1 MSSGGGAASARP
13 AAAPAHSN
21 HEPAGTAR
29 DCLDLRPPERA
40 SRLTRRAGGPRAW
53 TAESLGA
60 PDWTIPVPPDACAEL
75 EAVAQKLRRDPL
87 PLLRLSPGLFALD
100 ECRRM
105 MERVKRELDDG
116 TGFVLL
122 DGLPLD
128 ALSADEARGVYWVL
142 GRLLSSPV
150 ATKWDGT
157 MLYGVTDTGAAH
169 GYGVRGAA
177 TNVELVFHND
187 NAYGVA
193 VPDYVSLMCLR
204 PARAGGVTRLCSL
217 YTVHDTLLDGDPDL
231 LARLYEP
238 FYFDRQAEHAPGAPR
253 VSRAPVFGFDGT
265 RLLARIA
272 RSLVYN
278 GYALLGETLDRDG
291 ARSIDTVD
299 EIMHEDGN
307 FVTFSMRRG
316 QVQFLNN
323 RFIAHHRSRFEDD
336 PDPTRKRHL
345 VRMWYRDTG
354 AAFYDG

>member
-1 MSSGGGAASARP
+1 MSVGGRAASPRP
-13 AAAPAHSN
+13 AAPLAHSRR
-21 HEPAGTAR
+21 ERADTAG
-29 DCLDLRPPERA
+29 DCLDLQGPGPTA
-40 SRLTRRAGGPRAW
+40 RLTRRVVGPRAW
-53 TAESLGA
+53 TAESLSA
-60 PDWTIPVPPDACAEL
+60 VDWTIPLPPGARAEI
-75 EAVAQKLRRDPL
+75 EDVAEKLRRDPL
-87 PLLRLSPGLFALD
+87 PLLRLSPELFALD

-105 MERVKRELDDG
+105 MDRVKRVLDAG
-116 TGFVLL
+116 MGFAVL

-128 ALSADEARGVYWVL
+128 ALSADEARSVYWVL

-157 MLYGVTDTGAAH
+157 MLYDVTDTGAAH

-187 NAYGVA
+187 NAYGTA

-204 PARAGGVTRLCSL
+204 PARSGGVTRLCSL
-217 YTVHDTLLDGDPDL
+217 YTVHNALLGDDPAL

-253 VSRAPVFGFDGT
+253 VSRAPVFAFDGT
-265 RLLARIA
+265 RLLVRTA

-278 GYALLGETLDRDG
+278 GYALQGEALDRNG
-291 ARSIDTVD
+291 ARSLDAVD
-299 EIMHEDGN
+299 AIMHDEQN
-307 FVTFSMRRG
+307 FVMFSMLRG
-316 QVQFLNN
+316 QVQYLNN

-336 PDPTRKRHL
+336 PDPARKRHL

>member
-1 MSSGGGAASARP
+1 M
-13 AAAPAHSN
+13 
-21 HEPAGTAR
+21 
-29 DCLDLRPPERA
+29 
-40 SRLTRRAGGPRAW
+40 
-53 TAESLGA
+53 AE
-60 PDWTIPVPPDACAEL
+60 T
-75 EAVAQKLRRDPL
+75 LRRDPL
-87 PLLRLSPGLFALD
+87 PVLRLSPGLFALD

-105 MERVKRELDDG
+105 MERVKRELDAG
-116 TGFVLL
+116 TGFALL

-128 ALSADEARGVYWVL
+128 ALSAGEARSVYWVL

-157 MLYGVTDTGAAH
+157 MLYDVTDTGAAH

-204 PARAGGVTRLCSL
+204 PARSGGTTRLCSL
-217 YTVHDTLLDGDPDL
+217 YTVHNTLLGDDPGL

-253 VSRAPVFGFDGT
+253 VSRAPVFDFDGS
-265 RLLARIA
+265 RLLVRVA
-272 RSLVYN
+272 RSLIHN

-291 ARSIDTVD
+291 ARSIDAVD
-299 EIMHEDGN
+299 AIMHDDRN

>member
-1 MSSGGGAASARP
+1 MP

-21 HEPAGTAR
+21 YERAGTAR
-29 DCLDLRPPERA
+29 DCLDLRPSGRP
-40 SRLTRRAGGPRAW
+40 SRLNHRVGGPCAW

-60 PDWTIPVPPDACAEL
+60 AHWTIPVPPGACAEIQ
-75 EAVAQKLRRDPL
+75 AVAEKLRCDPL
-87 PLLRLSPGLFALD
+87 PMLRLSPGLFALD

-128 ALSADEARGVYWVL
+128 ALSADEARSVYWVL

-157 MLYGVTDTGAAH
+157 MLYDVTDTGAAH
-169 GYGVRGAA
+169 GVRRARRGDQRRARVPQRQRIRSRGARLRQPDVPA
-177 TNVELVFHND
+177 AGSVGGHDT
-187 NAYGVA
+187 A
-193 VPDYVSLMCLR
+193 VQPLHGAQHAARRRSGPCLR
-204 PARAGGVTRLCSL
+204 ASTSRSTSTARPSTRPAPHASPARPCSASTDPGCWPGV
-217 YTVHDTLLDGDPDL
+217 
-231 LARLYEP
+231 
-238 FYFDRQAEHAPGAPR
+238 
-253 VSRAPVFGFDGT
+253 
-265 RLLARIA
+265 A
-272 RSLVYN
+272 RSLIHN
-278 GYALLGETLDRDG
+278 GYTLLGETLDRDG
-291 ARSIDTVD
+291 ARSIDAVD
-299 EIMHEDGN
+299 AIMRDDRN

-336 PDPTRKRHL
+336 PDPERKRHL